1 VRQIRLRKMHS
12 VSGFFLIVTFFI
24 IALSILAVYSTTLA
38 TELGLTKD
46 DMQTSSLTHLM
57 KSMDWENDYN
67 EEKIGERILKAQLD
81 DLNITLH
88 SNSTKKNVAK
98 IENNLVIYKSH
109 LDNLEGSETANGSLL
124 NLKYKAKSEYD
135 RFLQSVDEISDISKR
150 IGIYELITIL
160 LIIAAGLGGV
170 SEIARNKLLGYPA
183 FIIGGVGVIVLFMIT
198 FVPSTLI

>member
-1 VRQIRLRKMHS
+1 MHS

-24 IALSILAVYSTTLA
+24 IGLSILAVYTTTLA

-46 DMQTSSLTHLM
+46 DMQTSSLTHLI
-57 KSMDWENDYN
+57 KSIDWENDYN

-88 SNSTKKNVAK
+88 SNFTKKNVAK
-98 IENNLVIYKSH
+98 IENNFAIYKSH
-109 LDNLEGSETANGSLL
+109 LDNLEGSERVNGSLL
-124 NLKYKAKSEYD
+124 NLKHKAESEYNG
-135 RFLQSVDEISDISKR
+135 FLQSVNHISNISKM

-160 LIIAAGLGGV
+160 LIIAVGLGGV

-183 FIIGGVGVIVLFMIT
+183 FIIGGVGIIVLFMIT
-198 FVPSTLI
+198 FVPSTLT

>member
-1 VRQIRLRKMHS
+1 MHS

-24 IALSILAVYSTTLA
+24 IGLSILAVYTTTLA

-46 DMQTSSLTHLM
+46 DMQTSSLTHLI

-88 SNSTKKNVAK
+88 TNFTKKNVAK
-98 IENNLVIYKSH
+98 IENNFAIYKSH
-109 LDNLEGSETANGSLL
+109 LDNLEGSERVNGSLL
-124 NLKYKAKSEYD
+124 NLKHKAESEYNG
-135 RFLQSVDEISDISKR
+135 FLQSVNHISDISKM

-160 LIIAAGLGGV
+160 LIIAVGLGGV

-183 FIIGGVGVIVLFMIT
+183 FIIGGVGVILLFMIT
-198 FVPSTLI
+198 FVPSTLT

>member
-1 VRQIRLRKMHS
+1 MHS

-24 IALSILAVYSTTLA
+24 IGLSILAVYTTTLA

-46 DMQTSSLTHLM
+46 DMQTSSLTHLI
-57 KSMDWENDYN
+57 KSIDWENDYN

-88 SNSTKKNVAK
+88 SNFTKKNVAK
-98 IENNLVIYKSH
+98 IENNFAIYKSH
-109 LDNLEGSETANGSLL
+109 LDNLEGSERVNGSLL
-124 NLKYKAKSEYD
+124 NLKHKAESEYNG
-135 RFLQSVDEISDISKR
+135 FLQSVNHISNISKM

-160 LIIAAGLGGV
+160 LIIAVGLGGV

-183 FIIGGVGVIVLFMIT
+183 FIIGGVGVILLFMIT
-198 FVPSTLI
+198 FVPSTLT

>member
-1 VRQIRLRKMHS
+1 MHS

-24 IALSILAVYSTTLA
+24 IALSILAVYTTTLA

-46 DMQTSSLTHLM
+46 DMQTSSLTHLI
-57 KSMDWENDYN
+57 KSIDWENDYN

-88 SNSTKKNVAK
+88 SNFTKKNVAK
-98 IENNLVIYKSH
+98 IENNFAIYKSH
-109 LDNLEGSETANGSLL
+109 LDNLEGSERVNGSLL
-124 NLKYKAKSEYD
+124 NLKHKAESEYNG
-135 RFLQSVDEISDISKR
+135 FLQSVNHISDISKM

-160 LIIAAGLGGV
+160 LIIAVGLGGV

-183 FIIGGVGVIVLFMIT
+183 FIIGGVGVILLFIIT
-198 FVPSTLI
+198 FVPSTLT